1 MPRNAESITD
11 TVINSIDAY
20 DGLPVLGF
28 AVSWTASGIEIP
40 HAAFTALLERESFG
54 AFKPNAP
61 TLKIAL
67 KRAIVSWLDRRLAD
81 PDAAAELDLD
91 EDAPGDGSHRR
102 AIVRAANRDGKAW
115 MSYIVVAEDVDY
127 ERLGVEHESKLRFLL
142 NKDTEDL
149 VVTTDERGA
158 PDEVRHRR
166 RDFEDELR
174 PHWARWRETLTTGDV
189 LRAFRGIIE
198 RADSIALRRGG
209 GFWFLPDSERE
220 TVLALRRLFDNV
232 LAATDGDAF
241 LLTLPQIDM
250 GGARAQLAQAAH
262 EAIAGEVKEMDR
274 YLTAEF
280 LNAPPGTVRDR
291 TIASELTKYQDVR
304 RKAELYA
311 KLLDFRKDEI
321 NKEIDAL
328 AAKATAIVT
337 KEMDR
342 YLTAEFLNAPPGTV
356 RDRTIASELTKYQ
369 DVRRK
374 AELYAKLK
382 ATAKP
387 KESSAA

>member
-67 KRAIVSWLDRRLAD
+67 KRAIV
-81 PDAAAELDLD
+81 
-91 EDAPGDGSHRR
+91 
-102 AIVRAANRDGKAW
+102 RAANRDGKAW

-142 NKDTEDL
+142 NKDTEEL

-166 RDFEDELR
+166 RDFEDEIR

-250 GGARAQLAQAAH
+250 GGARAQLARAAH
-262 EAIAGEVKEMDR
+262 EAIAGEVREMDR

-337 KEMDR
+337 K
-342 YLTAEFLNAPPGTV
+342 
-356 RDRTIASELTKYQ
+356 
-369 DVRRK
+369 
-374 AELYAKLK
+374 